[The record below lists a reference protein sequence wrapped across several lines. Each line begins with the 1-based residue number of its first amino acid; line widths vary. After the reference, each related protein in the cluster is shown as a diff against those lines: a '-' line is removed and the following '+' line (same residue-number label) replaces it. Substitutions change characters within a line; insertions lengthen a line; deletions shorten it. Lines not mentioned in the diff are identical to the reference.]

1 MDYDRTV
8 AAGSFAFNARFVGTV
23 DLPAL
28 ITASMTIYYEA
39 STEVAGNLFLQG
51 HHQTDF
57 PVGRWCFVVVG
68 LPILVVYFGGRRH
81 GHNVTDVDRPLSV
94 RPFQIQAG
102 VEKGAAAVCRRS
114 MDGTGTG
121 KDAARRC
128 HGDMLLLEVA
138 SILLGE

>member
-51 HHQTDF
+51 MQEADYSTSMAI
-57 PVGRWCFVVVG
+57 VGGTG
-68 LPILVVYFGGRRH
+68 LFYGATGQVTSPPIQADEPIAISVYF
-81 GHNVTDVDRPLSV
+81 
-94 RPFQIQAG
+94 F
-102 VEKGAAAVCRRS
+102 
-114 MDGTGTG
+114 
-121 KDAARRC
+121 
-128 HGDMLLLEVA
+128 
-138 SILLGE
+138 